1 MMFHFIGFMWV
12 SPGGKIMFVSIK
24 KDEHSRR
31 KGESRHACISSLI
44 K

>member
-1 MMFHFIGFMWV
+1 
-12 SPGGKIMFVSIK
+12 VSIK

-44 K
+44 KWN